1 MASNESTVR
10 LGTDGLNAH
19 GEVFVMVFAESG
31 LAEERSLRFLGV
43 NEHRLGEE
51 VLVLAGDLGV
61 AGLRWGAQARQV
73 ILFVDADT

>member
-1 MASNESTVR
+1 MASNESTDGLVR

-19 GEVFVMVFAESG
+19 GEVFVMVFAESRV
-31 LAEERSLRFLGV
+31 AEELSLRFLGV

-61 AGLRWGAQARQV
+61 AGLRWGA
-73 ILFVDADT
+73 

>member
-1 MASNESTVR
+1 MASNESTGDPSSRSSVQMVQVALAPMVSMHMVR
-10 LGTDGLNAH
+10 CI
-19 GEVFVMVFAESG
+19 
-31 LAEERSLRFLGV
+31 

-61 AGLRWGAQARQV
+61 AGLRWGAQVRQV